1 LSSLPFLGLR
11 RRQQIKR
18 DLFNQVR
25 DREPVHQLVRSATEL
40 AAKPDQIPA
49 FMVEL

>member
-11 RRQQIKR
+11 RRQQIKP
-18 DLFNQVR
+18 DLLNQVR
-25 DREPVHQLVRSATEL
+25 DRETVHQLVRSATEL
-40 AAKPDQIPA
+40 ATQADQIPP